1 MDFLDTD
8 GFSDA
13 PQINSPNTSVG
24 VDAGSLADFLKQEGG
39 GTYTASIPDVTPN
52 TLWGT
57 ANNAF
62 ASLLNFQLK
71 RDQIGAQQQLA
82 SGARSV
88 YPYGTNPL
96 TGAPNPAPATVTN
109 TWIKYAMV
117 GGLIYAGLK
126 IAQAA

>member
-24 VDAGSLADFLKQEGG
+24 VDAGSLADFLKAEGG
-39 GTYTASIPDVTPN
+39 STYTASIPDVTPT

-62 ASLLNFQLK
+62 AALLNFNLK
-71 RDQIGAQQQLA
+71 KDQIAAQTTLA
-82 SGARSV
+82 SGARAV

-96 TGAPNPAPATVTN
+96 TGAPNPAPATVTT
-109 TWIKYAMV
+109 TWIKYALV
-117 GGLIYAGLK
+117 GGVVFMGLK
-126 IAQAA
+126 IAKAV